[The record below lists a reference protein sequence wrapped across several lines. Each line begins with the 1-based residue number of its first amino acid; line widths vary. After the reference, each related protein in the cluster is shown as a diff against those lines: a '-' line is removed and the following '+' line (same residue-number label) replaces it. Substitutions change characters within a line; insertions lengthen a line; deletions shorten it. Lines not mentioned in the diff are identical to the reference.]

1 MKDILMTAYVLIW
14 PAIVLLM
21 MFYIGR
27 GVYRDVRRAKRRGE
41 EVVGPQPVAGKKLLA
56 LSERP

>member
-41 EVVGPQPVAGKKLLA
+41 EVVGPTTSCREKITSAK
-56 LSERP
+56 

>member
-41 EVVGPQPVAGKKLLA
+41 EVV
-56 LSERP
+56 